1 MIPRIYVALSGGV
14 DSAVAAALLKR
25 QGYEVVGVYMKNWAD
40 DFGISADCP
49 WEKDV
54 EDVKKVAEH
63 LGIEWKVFNFEKEY
77 KERILDYFFAEYK
90 AGRTPNPDIL
100 CNNLIKFDLFAQRA
114 FAEGATHIATGHYAR
129 RQSSQGF
136 PWETQGELGLFTAL
150 DPQKDQCYFLQR
162 LSSDQLNRAL
172 FPLGGYYKQE
182 VRAMALDL
190 GLPNAQKKD
199 SQGICFIGD
208 IDVRDFI
215 RQHLSNNPG
224 NIIESESGRVV
235 GKHQGLWFYT
245 IGQRQGIGV
254 SSPDIPYYVVE
265 KRKETNELVIA
276 KGRENKLL
284 RKQKLTLGA
293 LHSISGQF
301 HEGQAVQVSLRY
313 RENPIPAV
321 IEEINNSNAVI
332 VSQSN
337 KGFWAP
343 ALGQGGLFYK
353 NENVD
358 KLAEKSDV
366 EKNSDVLYKYFTDSG
381 TRSRVR
387 CLQVLGSGVVEGAN
401 E

>member
-1 MIPRIYVALSGGV
+1 MSHKIYVALSGGV

-25 QGYEVVGVYMKNWAD
+25 QGYEVVGVYMKNWAN

-54 EDVKKVAEH
+54 EDVKKIAEH

-129 RQSSQGF
+129 RQSNQGF
-136 PWETQGELGLFTAL
+136 PWEVQGELGLFTAL

-215 RQHLSNNPG
+215 RQHLHNNPG

-265 KRKETNELVIA
+265 KLSETNELIIA

-284 RKQKLTLGA
+284 RKQKLTLGG

-301 HEGQAVQVSLRY
+301 QEGQPVRIALRY
-313 RENPIPAV
+313 RENPIPAI
-321 IEEINNSNAVI
+321 IEKIDNGNAVI
-332 VSQSN
+332 VSQPG
-337 KGFWAP
+337 KGFLAP
-343 ALGQGGLFYK
+343 ALGQGALFYK
-353 NENVD
+353 NENVE
-358 KLAEKSDV
+358 KLTEKSDV
-366 EKNSDVLYKYFTDSG
+366 EKNVDVLYKYFTDSG
-381 TRSRVR
+381 TRSRIR
-387 CLQVLGSGVVEGAN
+387 SLQVLGSGVVEGAN